1 MKKNILIYLI
11 ILVCIFQVN
20 AQNSVFYYY
29 KQKKVF
35 LTLDKNSVSL
45 SMSNQFEKNHINNLS
60 LRQYDV
66 YLDKSISTQIQTKFA
81 NIEFTDTPTEIS
93 YFQNLNYLKSVST
106 VETVNPNFI
115 TSDGQKIGMSNY
127 FYVKLKNNSDF
138 ALMQSLAT
146 SKNVMIVKQDTTLPL
161 WYILKC
167 SKNTIENTLEIANLF
182 FETGYFDSASPDFL
196 SSENDDS
203 LISNSTDIVNSSLNN
218 NCANDTDFNQQWGLN
233 NGFIDG
239 ISANSNNFNY
249 DINACEAWTISQ
261 GAGIKV
267 AVIDTGIDL
276 TNLDLSPNLYPLS
289 YDSETGTSPSQLYA
303 SGIYRNH
310 GTHVAGIIGAVRN
323 NDYQI
328 SGVAPQSK
336 IISISNN
343 LTTSNPNYNLSL
355 INGINWAI
363 QNNVDVINNS
373 WKSFFPS
380 EFLEE
385 TIQNAISNGRNG
397 LGTIMVF
404 CSGNNP
410 FLRPNAFSIW
420 YPGNSNPNI
429 MVVGAMTPTGQR
441 SDFSCN
447 GYQLDVVAPGSNI
460 LSTILENDLAY
471 YDGTSMA
478 APHVAGIAALI
489 LSINPCL
496 SGQQVRDIIEKTT
509 QKVGNYVYSQTTG
522 KPNGTWNSEVGYG
535 LVDAYAA
542 VQLAQ
547 AMNSPTLDLIVR
559 DGNDDFGIEPNNTS
573 ETIWNSPDIW
583 VRNQEDGLQ
592 IQEHQNPRY
601 FSNGNL
607 NHIYVRV
614 TNKSC
619 SASTGNEQLKLYFA
633 LNRTWLKWPS
643 SWNPI
648 LPIGQ
653 ITIPQIQ
660 PGQEAIVT
668 IPWNVPNPNNFP
680 QNSLTF
686 DGSNNFSILAR
697 IESNTDIMTFPE
709 TGEVQGVTNNG
720 KLRFAANVR
729 NNNNIAWKNLIMID
743 VANRNNTVVTLK
755 NLSNDIQNSYL
766 ELVKE
771 NNEIGKSIYEEA
783 EVSLK
788 MDETLYNAWERGGKL
803 AQKLNSTSEEY
814 KKLVSGDNVILDNI
828 SLNPNEIGTI
838 QLSFNFLTQE
848 ITEKSKFIY
857 HVIQRDKE
865 TGRIIGGET
874 IIIKKEERDLFIADA
889 GETKEVD
896 RNQPITIS
904 AAQISEPAIYN
915 WYDTNGNLVFS
926 GKDLTIATQVATKYK
941 LEVIANADGFKDYSE
956 VEVKLKPSILSS
968 IAPNPATNNISVNYK
983 INESGSAYLM
993 IISSYG
999 TTNSSNNYILDI
1011 SSSETNIDISNYPI
1025 GFYTVA
1031 LVCNGQI
1038 VDAKTLIK
1046 N

>member
-1 MKKNILIYLI
+1 
-11 ILVCIFQVN
+11 
-20 AQNSVFYYY
+20 
-29 KQKKVF
+29 
-35 LTLDKNSVSL
+35 
-45 SMSNQFEKNHINNLS
+45 
-60 LRQYDV
+60 
-66 YLDKSISTQIQTKFA
+66 
-81 NIEFTDTPTEIS
+81 
-93 YFQNLNYLKSVST
+93 
-106 VETVNPNFI
+106 
-115 TSDGQKIGMSNY
+115 
-127 FYVKLKNNSDF
+127 
-138 ALMQSLAT
+138 MQSLAT
-146 SKNVMIVKQDTTLPL
+146 SKNVSIVKQDTTLPL

-196 SSENDDS
+196 TYENND
-203 LISNSTDIVNSSLNN
+203 LLVSNSTNTTNSTSSN

-233 NGFIDG
+233 NGFVDG
-239 ISANSNNFNY
+239 IAANSNNFNY

-261 GAGIKV
+261 GAGINV

-276 TNLDLSPNLYPLS
+276 NNLDLSSNLHALS
-289 YDSETGTSPSQLYA
+289 YDSETGSSPSQLLSSYPP
-303 SGIYRNH
+303 H
-310 GTHVAGIIGAVRN
+310 GTHVAGVIGAVRN
-323 NDYQI
+323 NEYQI

-336 IISISNN
+336 LISISNK
-343 LTTSNPNYNLSL
+343 LQRSAPNNISSL
-355 INGINWAI
+355 IDGINWAVT
-363 QNNVDVINNS
+363 NGADVINNS
-373 WKSFFPS
+373 WQCNQNPFMDDAI
-380 EFLEE
+380 E
-385 TIQNAISNGRNG
+385 NAITNGRNG

-404 CSGNNP
+404 CTGNNP
-410 FLRPNAFSIW
+410 TGTPNGFNVW
-420 YPGNSNPNI
+420 YPANSNPKI
-429 MVVGAMTPTGQR
+429 ITVGAMNSTGQR
-441 SDFSCN
+441 SSFSKYGN
-447 GYQLDVVAPGSNI
+447 TLDVVAPGSSVLTSTLNNGL
-460 LSTILENDLAY
+460 LSV
-471 YDGTSMA
+471 DGTSFA

-489 LSINPCL
+489 LSVSPCL
-496 SGQQVRDIIEKTT
+496 SGKQVRDIIEKTC
-509 QKVGNYVYSQTTG
+509 QKVGSYIYSNTSER
-522 KPNGTWNSEVGYG
+522 PNGTWNNQMGYG

-547 AMNSPTLDLIVR
+547 AMNSPTLDLLVR
-559 DGNDDFGIEPNNTS
+559 DRNDDFGIEPNNTN

-619 SASTGNEQLKLYFA
+619 SVSSENEQLKLYFA
-633 LNRTWLKWPS
+633 LNRTWLRWPS

-648 LPIGQ
+648 FPIGQ
-653 ITIPQIQ
+653 VNIPQIQ
-660 PGQEAIVT
+660 PGQEAIIS
-668 IPWNVPNPNNFP
+668 IPWNVPNPNSFP
-680 QNSLTF
+680 QNSSTF
-686 DGSNNFSILAR
+686 DGSNNFSLLAR
-697 IESNTDIMTFPE
+697 IESTIDTMTYPE
-709 TGEVQGVTNNG
+709 TGVVEGVTNNG
-720 KLRFAANVR
+720 KLRFYANVK
-729 NNNNIAWKNLIMID
+729 NNNNIAWKNLVMID
-743 VANRNNTVVTLK
+743 VANRNSTVITLK
-755 NLSNDIQNSYL
+755 NLSDDVQNSYL

-771 NNEIGKSIYEEA
+771 SSENGKPIYEEA

-788 MDETLYNAWERGGKL
+788 MDETLYSAWERGGKL
-803 AQKLNSTSEEY
+803 AQRLNGTFDD
-814 KKLVSGDNVILDNI
+814 KRKLVNGNNVILDGV
-828 SLNPNEIGTI
+828 SLNPNEIGTL

-848 ITEKSKFIY
+848 VTEKNKYVY

-865 TGRIIGGET
+865 TSKIIGGET
-874 IIIKKEERDLFIADA
+874 ITINKGERDIFSADA

-915 WYDTNGNLVFS
+915 WYDTNGNLVS
-926 GKDLTIATQVATKYK
+926 TGKDLTIATEVATKYK

-956 VEVKLKPSILSS
+956 VEVKLKPSELSA
-968 IAPNPATNNISVNYK
+968 IAPNPATNNVNVNYK

-1011 SSSETNIDISNYPI
+1011 NNFETNIDISNYPI